1 MAWFE
6 MTYFDLLLS
15 RGMNAPEA
23 SATALSMFPIA
34 GKAAI
39 KNVPI
44 PQAVLRSSAN
54 FLLKLVPTF

>member
-1 MAWFE
+1 MKYAVWHMA
-6 MTYFDLLLS
+6 YFDLLLS

-34 GKAAI
+34 GKAPI

-44 PQAVLRSSAN
+44 PPGGFEILH
-54 FLLKLVPTF
+54 